1 MVSSTPSYSTSQYLQ
16 QAQKAID
23 KFEYELAVKI
33 LKRAFEQDSLNSF
46 ISFSIATCLLELDSS
61 EQSQEAQQLENDEM
75 AVGEEEGEAAEI
87 LLDSGSLQQ
96 GAKDWLELALKNFDD
111 SMREGGEEQQVQRW
125 QIYLSLAQLSAGEKA
140 VEYYEASVADVKKVS
155 TYCQSQESANQLI
168 IRFPIHLLDSI
179 HTGK

>member
-61 EQSQEAQQLENDEM
+61 EQSQEALQLDNDEM
-75 AVGEEEGEAAEI
+75 AVGEDGESAEI
-87 LLDSGSLQQ
+87 LLESRSLQQ

-111 SMREGGEEQQVQRW
+111 SVRRGGEEQLVQRW

-140 VEYYEASVADVKKVS
+140 VEYYEASVADVKKVCAS
-155 TYCQSQESANQLI
+155 YSEERANQLI
-168 IRFPIHLLDSI
+168 IRRPVHFLDSI
-179 HTGK
+179 PTRK